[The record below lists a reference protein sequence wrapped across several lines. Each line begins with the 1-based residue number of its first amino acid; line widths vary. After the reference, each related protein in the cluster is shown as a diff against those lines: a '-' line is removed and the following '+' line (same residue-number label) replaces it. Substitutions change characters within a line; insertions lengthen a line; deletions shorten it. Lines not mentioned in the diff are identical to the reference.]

1 MYNPLIGT
9 MGVRQMAITVVRKR
23 SPRAPLISLKEAVD
37 RAIKVYSEEGR
48 HPASADIVAKHLGYK
63 SAENGAAKR
72 ALAALGYYGLIERP
86 SEGMVAVAK
95 SVEEYKFAPSDEL
108 RTQILKKWLATP
120 AVFAELQE
128 KFQDRLP
135 SDASLKFELIQ
146 KGFKPAAA
154 DECLSAFRES
164 VNYVQSVSPSLDTV
178 EAEIPPADETTEA
191 SIEAVADQRT
201 VDASGR
207 AGEPSTRMTPI
218 ATSRDLA
225 IEDSSDRIP
234 VRLAGGRRA
243 WLVIPS
249 PFYAADK
256 SRLISQIQLLLT
268 DDEE

>member
-1 MYNPLIGT
+1 M
-9 MGVRQMAITVVRKR
+9 
-23 SPRAPLISLKEAVD
+23 SLKEAVD
-37 RAIKVYSEEGR
+37 RASKIYSQEGR
-48 HPASADIVAKHLGYK
+48 HPASADIVAQHIGYK
-63 SAENGAAKR
+63 SAENGTAKQ

-108 RTQILKKWLATP
+108 RTQILKKWLTTP

-146 KGFKPAAA
+146 KGFNPATA
-154 DECLSAFRES
+154 DECLAAFRES
-164 VNYVQSVSPSLDTV
+164 INYVQSVSTSFNTIDV
-178 EAEIPPADETTEA
+178 ETPAPDETTEA
-191 SIEAVADQRT
+191 STEAVADQRP
-201 VDASGR
+201 VDAGGY
-207 AGEPSTRMTPI
+207 AGGAGTRMTPI
-218 ATSRDLA
+218 ATSRDVTV
-225 IEDSSDRIP
+225 EENSDRIP

-256 SRLISQIQLLLT
+256 SRLISQIELLLAD
-268 DDEE
+268 DDE

>member
-1 MYNPLIGT
+1 
-9 MGVRQMAITVVRKR
+9 MAVTVIRKR

-37 RAIKVYSEEGR
+37 RASKVYSEEGR
-48 HPASADIVAKHLGYK
+48 HPASADIVAQHLGYK
-63 SAENGAAKR
+63 SAENGAAKQ

-95 SVEEYKFAPSDEL
+95 SVEEFKFAPSDEL

-146 KGFKPAAA
+146 KGFNPATA

-164 VNYVQSVSPSLDTV
+164 VNYVQSVSPSLDTI
-178 EAEIPPADETTEA
+178 ETETPPPDETNEA
-191 SIEAVADQRT
+191 SIVAVADQRT
-201 VDASGR
+201 IDASGH
-207 AGEPSTRMTPI
+207 AGEPGTRMTPI
-218 ATSRDLA
+218 ATSRDA
-225 IEDSSDRIP
+225 AVEENSDRIP

-256 SRLISQIQLLLT
+256 SRLISQIQLLLA